1 MYENKQFREV
11 GQILK
16 CDTEKGLSLMEAERR
31 LKQYGY
37 NRLKEQKEK
46 TKIALFLEQLNDPLI
61 FILFVATAISMFLGE
76 MEDAMI
82 IVTVIAVN
90 ACIGVAQE
98 GKARKAVEALK
109 KLTSPHAI
117 VKRGG
122 RQMEIPAAELVPGDI
137 VCLEAGRQV
146 PADLRLSK
154 TMSLKIEE
162 SALTGES
169 VPVDKDAGYMPDG
182 KADIGDCRNMAYM
195 STNVTYGR
203 GEGIVTATGM
213 ETQIGNIAGMISGA
227 KEEMTPLQKRLADMG
242 KVLSGVAVF
251 ICVFLFFVA
260 VLQKRDVGDM
270 LLTAISLAVAAV
282 PEGLPAIVTIVL
294 ALSVS
299 RMVKVNTII
308 RKLPSVETLGAVN
321 VVCSDKTGT
330 LTQNRMTVKKCFAE
344 GRAFSADKAD
354 EGRNR
359 ELLLGCVLCND
370 GVIGEGSRIGDPT
383 ELALLDLA
391 AKYGMGKEETE
402 KKYPRIGEKAFDSD
416 RKMMTTLHKGR
427 NGRVAYTKGGTEEV
441 LKHCRFLLSHGKKIP
456 LTEQAR
462 REVLDAAGRMSVEAL
477 RVLAVAM
484 REDAAEA
491 EERDLTFVGLVGMMD
506 PARPEAAEAVQAF
519 RRAGVDTVMITGDHV
534 DTAYA
539 IAKELG
545 IASCRE
551 ECLGGSELD
560 KLGGDE
566 FAEKV
571 EYIRVYARV
580 SPEHKVKIVNALKKK
595 GKIVAM
601 TGDGVNDAPSL
612 KAADIGIA
620 MGMNGTD
627 VAKNASDMILADDN
641 FATIRKAIE
650 EGRGIYENIRKA
662 ILFLLSSN
670 FGEIITMLVAILAGL
685 PSPLKASHILWINL
699 ITDSFPALALGVDEN
714 DGEELMRQ
722 KPRKSDENLFARG
735 GLACTLCYGA
745 VIAAI
750 SITAFLQVPY
760 SALLRQQLPVS
771 LHNIISMLG
780 IPELLNKAQ
789 THAFTVLGMSQ
800 LVHAV
805 GMRDV
810 NKSVFRMNHLSN
822 RPMIFACVAG
832 VGLQALVTEIP
843 YFVGLFGTVQL
854 SLQEWGW
861 LAALS
866 CMPLAVHE
874 LLVLAGMAE
883 HGSRKSREG
892 GDVTGD
898 GQGGSAKVFSFSPQ
912 QPEKS
917 YQEES
922 PEKNPAAFLPEVMS
936 ASIERGK

>member
-1 MYENKQFREV
+1 MYENKHAREV

-16 CDTEKGLSLMEAERR
+16 CDTEKGLSNAEAEARR
-31 LKQYGY
+31 KEYGE
-37 NRLKEQKEK
+37 NLLKEQKEK
-46 TKIALFLEQLNDPLI
+46 TKVALFLEQLNDPLI

-90 ACIGVAQE
+90 AFVGVVQE
-98 GKARKAVEALK
+98 GKARRAIEALK
-109 KLTSPHAI
+109 KLTSPHAL

-122 RQMEIPAAELVPGDI
+122 RQMEIPAKELVPGDV

-146 PADLRLSK
+146 PADLRLSR
-154 TMSLKIEE
+154 TVSLKIEE

-169 VPVDKDAGYMPDG
+169 VPVEKDAGYLAVG

-203 GEGIVTATGM
+203 GEGIVVATGM
-213 ETQIGNIAGMISGA
+213 ETQIGRIADMISEA
-227 KEEMTPLQKRLADMG
+227 KEEMTPLQKRLADLG
-242 KVLSGVAVF
+242 KLLSILAVC

-330 LTQNRMTVKKCFAE
+330 LTQNRMTVKKCYAE
-344 GRAFSADKAD
+344 GRIFPADGIDAGKH
-354 EGRNR
+354 R

-370 GVIGEGSRIGDPT
+370 GITGEGNRIGDPT

-391 AKYGMGKEETE
+391 GKYGMRREEVE
-402 KKYPRIGEKAFDSD
+402 KSCPRIGEKAFDSD
-416 RKMMTTLHKGR
+416 RKMMTTLHKSKR
-427 NGRVAYTKGGTEEV
+427 GRVSYTKGGTEEV
-441 LKHCRFLLSHGKKIP
+441 LKHSKYLWSHGKKVA
-456 LTEQAR
+456 LTESAKR
-462 REVLDAAGRMSVEAL
+462 DILNAAGQMSAEAL
-477 RVLAVAM
+477 RVLAVAV

-491 EERDLTFVGLVGMMD
+491 EERDLTFTGLVGMMD
-506 PARPEAAEAVQAF
+506 PARPEAAEAVKAF
-519 RRAGVDTVMITGDHV
+519 RGAGVDTVMITGDHV

-539 IAKELG
+539 IARELG
-545 IASCRE
+545 IARSRK
-551 ECLGGSELD
+551 ECLSGSELD
-560 KLGGDE
+560 KMGEGE
-566 FAEKV
+566 FAGKV

-627 VAKNASDMILADDN
+627 VAKNASDMILTDDN
-641 FATIRKAIE
+641 FATIKKAIE

-670 FGEIITMLVAILAGL
+670 FGEIITMLVAILAGF

-722 KPRKSDENLFARG
+722 KPRKSGENLFAHG

-760 SALLRQQLPVS
+760 GALARQGLPIS
-771 LHNIISMLG
+771 LHNFVAMLG
-780 IPELLNKAQ
+780 IPDLLNKAQ

-800 LVHAV
+800 LVHAI

-810 NKSVFRMNHLSN
+810 NKSVFKMNHFSN
-822 RPMIFACVAG
+822 RSMIFACAAG
-832 VGLQALVTEIP
+832 VSLQALVTEVP

-854 SLQEWGW
+854 SLREWGW

-866 CMPLAVHE
+866 AMPLAVHE
-874 LLVLAGMAE
+874 LLLFGGIAE
-883 HGSRKSREG
+883 RGSKEERA
-892 GDVTGD
+892 
-898 GQGGSAKVFSFSPQ
+898 GGS
-912 QPEKS
+912 EK
-917 YQEES
+917 
-922 PEKNPAAFLPEVMS
+922 KNKEDEIWQNPSSHLPEMMS
-936 ASIERGK
+936 ASSRRE